1 MKANIPVFQTKFGVT
16 RHSGFWNIQNCT
28 LYLSKLKLPRKLENY
43 LSFEYTSQTQNSS
56 HCRCFLLMIEMS
68 NRNDRW
74 MAPVP
79 RSGPATLAAVEFEHE
94 HEHEHEH
101 EILSPTNATQRL
113 KTPLF

>member
-1 MKANIPVFQTKFGVT
+1 
-16 RHSGFWNIQNCT
+16 
-28 LYLSKLKLPRKLENY
+28 
-43 LSFEYTSQTQNSS
+43 
-56 HCRCFLLMIEMS
+56 MIEMS